1 MKKSYLT
8 LVALLMTYISF
19 SQTYEQW
26 GVTSIGSDW
35 DTTYNYGEYSEFDF
49 TGMPIGAHG
58 TASLII
64 YQDGDFGDNG
74 EYCEAFDLNS
84 MTSLGTTSNNP
95 MGDCTLD
102 SMVVNFGAVNLDA
115 WQSSGTWS
123 LRIGTSSMVDFF
135 CGDNGDQ
142 CRVKVRLIY
151 NYCSFGTPV
160 EYAAIDAD
168 TNMICPH
175 SSLTLTGTPSGG
187 TFTGTGVTGN
197 TFSGVGL
204 TSGNYTV
211 TYTATDGI
219 GCETSANYNIKV
231 LKTPGDLS
239 YLVCEGGNSPVIAP
253 ASTIF
258 AYSQDIDFNSPI
270 DTMAGYSYG
279 PVTQSPEVIYYANFV
294 LNDKFVLD
302 TVKQDNSYVIDHDA
316 VTYDDRG
323 GIAITDSTV
332 YIVGDDYTGRYDLD
346 LLNPGVQLP
355 IRDGLFSDIKQR
367 KLWSLYNITNDEMPY
382 DWPTDFVVEAIVA
395 LDEDLNPTSEVITLS
410 SPITM
415 GNSNN
420 QNNGIFAG
428 YGKVGLYNGDTEDF
442 FVVDIASGTVENTIN
457 IYLDLYW
464 EENWA
469 DWGTLSFDGIDYI
482 ANYRTSNSY
491 QIVAHNLT
499 DDIVTDISSFS
510 DVSDMGTFIYHPVN
524 ERVYFHYE
532 GSGQF
537 GGSSETLGYVDASAT
552 IVENPNGTI
561 GCPAEI
567 EMTFNSIDL
576 GNDTT
581 VCQYNTPLVLEAG
594 FGYNSYTWN
603 GVNNDWNV
611 YPVSTSGT
619 YTVVAVDDANCNVT
633 DQIVVTVDE
642 CAGLNEDQLAQLSV
656 YPNPNNGEFT
666 VQVPS
671 NLAEGTMSVMDLNGR
686 VVIEEAFNNTSNGIE
701 INVKGVEN
709 GMYIVRIATNDAQ
722 YQTQIVVQK

>member
-1 MKKSYLT
+1 MKNNYLT
-8 LVALLMTYISF
+8 LVVLLMSYISF

-35 DTTYNYGEYSEFDF
+35 DTTYNYGEYFEFDF
-49 TGMPIGAHG
+49 SGMPMGAHG
-58 TASLII
+58 TASLVI

-74 EYCEAFDLNS
+74 EYCEAYDLNS
-84 MTSLGTTSNNP
+84 MTSLGITSNNP

-102 SMVVNFGAVNLDA
+102 SMIVNFNAVDLDT

-123 LRIGTSSMVDFF
+123 LRVGTSSMVDYF
-135 CGDNGDQ
+135 CGTMGDQ

-151 NYCSFGTPV
+151 NYCTFGVPV

-168 TNMICPH
+168 TNAVCPH

-187 TFTGTGVTGN
+187 S
-197 TFSGVGL
+197 FSGPGMSGNVFNPMAL
-204 TSGNYTV
+204 SAGNYTV
-211 TYTATDGI
+211 SYTGTDGI
-219 GCETSANYNIKV
+219 GCETTANFVIRV
-231 LKTPGDLS
+231 LKTPGNLS
-239 YLVCEGGNSPVIAP
+239 YLVCEGGNSPVMEP
-253 ASTIF
+253 VSTVF

-270 DTMAGYSYG
+270 DTVAGYSYG
-279 PVTQSPEVIYYANFV
+279 PVTQSPEIIYYANFIT
-294 LNDKFVLD
+294 NDKFVLD
-302 TVKQDNSYVIDHDA
+302 TVTQDNSYVIDHDMI
-316 VTYDDRG
+316 TSDDRG

-332 YIVGDDYTGRYDLD
+332 YVIGDSYTGRYDLE

-355 IRDGLFSDIKQR
+355 VRDGLFSDMKER
-367 KLWSLYNITNDEMPY
+367 KLWSLYNIGNDEMPY
-382 DWPTDFVVEAIVA
+382 DWPTSFVVDGLIA
-395 LDEDLNPTSEVITLS
+395 LDQDLNQTTEIIALS

-415 GNSNN
+415 GNYST

-428 YGKVGLYNGDTEDF
+428 YGKVGLYNGDSGDF
-442 FVVDIASGTVENTIN
+442 FVIDIASGTVETVANL
-457 IYLDLYW
+457 YLSLYW
-464 EENWA
+464 SENWA
-469 DWGTLSFDGIDYI
+469 DWGTLSFDGTDYY
-482 ANYRTSNSY
+482 ANYRSGNSY
-491 QIVAHNLT
+491 QIVAHNLST
-499 DDIVTDISSFS
+499 DVATDITSFS
-510 DVSDMGTFIYHPVN
+510 DVSDMATFIYHPVN
-524 ERVYFHYE
+524 NRLYFHYE
-532 GSGQF
+532 SSGQF

-561 GCPAEI
+561 GCPSEI
-567 EMTFNSIDL
+567 EMTFNSINL

-581 VCQYNTPLVLEAG
+581 VCEYNTPLVLEAG

-603 GVNNDWNV
+603 GVNNNWNV

-633 DQIVVTVDE
+633 DQIVVTVDA
-642 CAGLNEDQLAQLSV
+642 CAGLNEDQLEQLSV

-671 NLAEGTMSVMDLNGR
+671 NLTEGTMVVMDLNGR
-686 VVIEEAFNNTSNGIE
+686 IVIEETFNNNSNGIE

-722 YQTQIVVQK
+722 YQTQVVVQK